1 VSNSAAYQFDARLI
15 LLGFFVALFSA
26 GIGIGGGALLVPILI
41 SAFGFD
47 FKKAASTSL
56 ATIIP
61 ISLVG
66 SISQFIFLAEAPHLQ
81 YYFIF
86 IPTCMLGTILGW
98 MMIRLHRGRHLKIA
112 FSIFLFIISLRMLEI
127 FNLTS
132 LMYKGLNGILFS
144 NEWLLIIAVGI
155 AIGIIAVLLGIG
167 CGLLIVPFFVIIVDF
182 NIHEAITLS
191 LTAMFFLTLS
201 STIIH
206 NKFKT
211 LDITQAKS
219 LFIPALPGAVVGA
232 TISSHIPTLILNKL
246 FGVFLF
252 ITACSYIVHEIVMH
266 YKSAASA
273 ESNGKGIA

>member
-1 VSNSAAYQFDARLI
+1 
-15 LLGFFVALFSA
+15 
-26 GIGIGGGALLVPILI
+26 
-41 SAFGFD
+41 
-47 FKKAASTSL
+47 
-56 ATIIP
+56 
-61 ISLVG
+61 
-66 SISQFIFLAEAPHLQ
+66 
-81 YYFIF
+81 
-86 IPTCMLGTILGW
+86 
-98 MMIRLHRGRHLKIA
+98 
-112 FSIFLFIISLRMLEI
+112 MLEI